1 MDPRKDVI
9 DERLKG
15 IKRIISITGGKG
27 GIGKTSIAT
36 LLALQLAEENYS
48 VGLFDL
54 DFSGPSAHL
63 ILNKH
68 NFDFPEEENGIIPP
82 IVNGVKFMTIVDY
95 TKENPSPM
103 RGVDVTNAILEILA
117 ITRWDKMDFLVIDM
131 PPGISDS
138 ALDIMKLIKRSEFLV
153 AATPSKISIPE
164 VANTIKFLKNTD
176 KAILGT
182 VINMIMDG
190 SELLENKLD
199 ELDIDIMA
207 KIGYDKNY
215 ENAIG
220 DVKKL
225 LQTDFAEQVKEL
237 SKKIAKK

>member
-9 DERLKG
+9 DDRLKG

-36 LLALQLAEENYS
+36 LLALKLAEENYS

-63 ILNKH
+63 ILNKD

-103 RGVDVTNAILEILA
+103 RGIDVTNAILEILA
-117 ITRWDKMDFLVIDM
+117 ITRWDKMDFLIIDM
-131 PPGISDS
+131 PPGISDP
-138 ALDIMKLIKRSEFLV
+138 ALDIIKLIKRAEFVV

-164 VANTIKFLKNTD
+164 VANTIKFLQNT
-176 KAILGT
+176 KKSILGT
-182 VINMIMDG
+182 VINMIMNG
-190 SELLENKLD
+190 TEQLEAKLE
-199 ELDIDIMA
+199 ELDVDILA
-207 KIGYDKNY
+207 KIAYDKNY

-220 DVKKL
+220 DVGKL
-225 LQTDFAEQVKEL
+225 LQTDFAEQIKKL
-237 SKKIAKK
+237 SKRIVKK